1 MPLTKHPAT
10 MPPKPAR
17 NPHAQRHGVDAS
29 VMRNDKY
36 QACMGRLKP
45 ASVRCIRFR
54 RSSSCHNCRCMACV
68 NVPFLAFFGISY

>member
-29 VMRNDKY
+29 VIFKNKNEHCSHHTKAYRNTL
-36 QACMGRLKP
+36 Q
-45 ASVRCIRFR
+45 
-54 RSSSCHNCRCMACV
+54 
-68 NVPFLAFFGISY
+68 